1 MNNFAIEINGLE
13 KTYKTESESLTI
25 LKNLDLRIEEG
36 SKVVIIGESG
46 SGKSTFLNIVG
57 GLDKATSGSVK
68 VGPYEITSLDE
79 KRISEYR
86 STYLG
91 LIFQFHY
98 LLKDFTALENVFLPA
113 FMAGVSKKHAMEKAE
128 ELLCAVGLKERMS
141 HLPSELSGGERQRVS
156 VARSLVNNP
165 ELILADEPTGN
176 LDPANAEAVGNLL
189 FSLSEKYGKTLIL
202 VTHDMNLASKGQIKY
217 SIENGQL
224 QELEI

>member
-1 MNNFAIEINGLE
+1 MNNQNIILSIKDLE
-13 KTYKTESESLTI
+13 KTYKTSSEELAI
-25 LKNLDLRIEEG
+25 LKKLNMELKQG
-36 SKVVIIGESG
+36 QTCVIVGKSG
-46 SGKSTFLNIVG
+46 SGKSTLLNIIG
-57 GLDKATSGSVK
+57 GLDKATGGTVCVGGMNVSSMPEKQLVK
-68 VGPYEITSLDE
+68 FRREF
-79 KRISEYR
+79 
-86 STYLG
+86 LG
-91 LIFQFHY
+91 MIFQFHY
-98 LLKDFTALENVFLPA
+98 
-113 FMAGVSKKHAMEKAE
+113 VSKKHAMEKAE

>member
-1 MNNFAIEINGLE
+1 MNVSSMSE
-13 KTYKTESESLTI
+13 KQLVKFRRE
-25 LKNLDLRIEEG
+25 
-36 SKVVIIGESG
+36 
-46 SGKSTFLNIVG
+46 FLG
-57 GLDKATSGSVK
+57 M
-68 VGPYEITSLDE
+68 
-79 KRISEYR
+79 
-86 STYLG
+86 
-91 LIFQFHY
+91 IFQFHY

-113 FMAGVSKKHAMEKAE
+113 FMAGVSKKDAMEKAE

-176 LDPANAEAVGNLL
+176 LDPANAESVGNLL

>member
-1 MNNFAIEINGLE
+1 MSLKDLE
-13 KTYKTESESLTI
+13 KTYKTSSEELAI
-25 LKNLDLRIEEG
+25 LKKLNMELKQG
-36 SKVVIIGESG
+36 QTCVIVGKSG
-46 SGKSTFLNIVG
+46 SGKSTLLNIIG
-57 GLDKATSGSVK
+57 GLDKATGGTVC
-68 VGPYEITSLDE
+68 VGGMNVSSMSE
-79 KRISEYR
+79 KQ
-86 STYLG
+86 L
-91 LIFQFHY
+91 HDV
-98 LLKDFTALENVFLPA
+98 LKDFTAWENVFLPA
-113 FMAGVSKKHAMEKAE
+113 FMAGVSKKDAMEKAE

-189 FSLSEKYGKTLIL
+189 LSLSEKYGKTLIL

>member
-1 MNNFAIEINGLE
+1 
-13 KTYKTESESLTI
+13 
-25 LKNLDLRIEEG
+25 
-36 SKVVIIGESG
+36 
-46 SGKSTFLNIVG
+46 
-57 GLDKATSGSVK
+57 
-68 VGPYEITSLDE
+68 
-79 KRISEYR
+79 
-86 STYLG
+86 
-91 LIFQFHY
+91 
-98 LLKDFTALENVFLPA
+98 
-113 FMAGVSKKHAMEKAE
+113 MAGVSKKDAMEKAE

-202 VTHDMNLASKGQIKY
+202 VTHDMNLASKGQIKF

>member
-1 MNNFAIEINGLE
+1 MI
-13 KTYKTESESLTI
+13 SV
-25 LKNLDLRIEEG
+25 KNLTRNFSSGEAEVKALKGVSFDINSGEL
-36 SKVVIIGESG
+36 VAIIGKSG
-46 SGKSTFLNIVG
+46 SGKSTLLNIIG
-57 GLDKATSGSVK
+57 GLDKATGGTVCVGGMNVSSMPEKQLVK
-68 VGPYEITSLDE
+68 FRREF
-79 KRISEYR
+79 
-86 STYLG
+86 LG
-91 LIFQFHY
+91 MIFQFHY

>member
-1 MNNFAIEINGLE
+1 MALGYVVLSVPILATPQNKSWLLPLTCFALFMIAFGNGLF
-13 KTYKTESESLTI
+13 KG
-25 LKNLDLRIEEG
+25 NLQA
-36 SKVVIIGESG
+36 
-46 SGKSTFLNIVG
+46 IVG
-57 GLDKATSGSVK
+57 TVCVGGMNVSSMPEKQLVK
-68 VGPYEITSLDE
+68 FRREF
-79 KRISEYR
+79 
-86 STYLG
+86 LG
-91 LIFQFHY
+91 MIFQFHY

-113 FMAGVSKKHAMEKAE
+113 FIAGVSKKHAMEKAE

>member
-1 MNNFAIEINGLE
+1 MNNFAVEINGLE

-57 GLDKATSGSVK
+57 GLDKATYGSVK

-113 FMAGVSKKHAMEKAE
+113 FMAGVSKKDAMEKAE

-176 LDPANAEAVGNLL
+176 LDPANAESVGNLL

>member
-1 MNNFAIEINGLE
+1 MPE
-13 KTYKTESESLTI
+13 KQLVKFRRE
-25 LKNLDLRIEEG
+25 
-36 SKVVIIGESG
+36 
-46 SGKSTFLNIVG
+46 FLG
-57 GLDKATSGSVK
+57 M
-68 VGPYEITSLDE
+68 
-79 KRISEYR
+79 
-86 STYLG
+86 
-91 LIFQFHY
+91 IFQFHY